1 MAIRYAEDKPK
12 SCEYCYFWNEK
23 KKECRQMRCFYQL
36 PEKPPDPDPAHRFW
50 VPCKGCPYGRN
61 PCIGYCMAKILKEQ
75 RKKQSGLGYIH
86 IPVSLRGGSRTV
98 YVLSDSQDS
107 LYQSGIWKTDL

>member
-1 MAIRYAEDKPK
+1 MAIRYTEDKPK

-75 RKKQSGLGYIH
+75 RKKQSG
-86 IPVSLRGGSRTV
+86 
-98 YVLSDSQDS
+98 
-107 LYQSGIWKTDL
+107 

>member
-12 SCEYCYFWNEK
+12 SSEYCYFWNEK

-75 RKKQSGLGYIH
+75 MNIQSG
-86 IPVSLRGGSRTV
+86 
-98 YVLSDSQDS
+98 
-107 LYQSGIWKTDL
+107 

>member
-50 VPCKGCPYGRN
+50 VPCKR
-61 PCIGYCMAKILKEQ
+61 LSVW
-75 RKKQSGLGYIH
+75 KK
-86 IPVSLRGGSRTV
+86 
-98 YVLSDSQDS
+98 S
-107 LYQSGIWKTDL
+107 LYWLLHG

>member
-1 MAIRYAEDKPK
+1 MIRYAEDKPK

-36 PEKPPDPDPAHRFW
+36 PEKPPDPDPLHRYW
-50 VPCKGCPYGRN
+50 VPCKGCPYGKS

-75 RKKQSGLGYIH
+75 LVMMFGYLYFCVSIFFWGGCRAVLVL
-86 IPVSLRGGSRTV
+86 PVS
-98 YVLSDSQDS
+98 
-107 LYQSGIWKTDL
+107 

>member
-36 PEKPPDPDPAHRFW
+36 PEKPPDPDPAHRIW

-75 RKKQSGLGYIH
+75 RKKQSG
-86 IPVSLRGGSRTV
+86 
-98 YVLSDSQDS
+98 
-107 LYQSGIWKTDL
+107 

>member
-1 MAIRYAEDKPK
+1 MKQVLIIAVVAIIAAGEGSQKTMAIRYAEDKPK

-23 KKECRQMRCFYQL
+23 KKECKQMRCFYQL
-36 PEKPPDPDPAHRFW
+36 PEKPPDPDPSHRFW

-75 RKKQSGLGYIH
+75 REKRSG
-86 IPVSLRGGSRTV
+86 
-98 YVLSDSQDS
+98 
-107 LYQSGIWKTDL
+107 

>member
-1 MAIRYAEDKPK
+1 MKQVLIIAVVAIIAAMAMSVSASNSDCCEAGLIRYAEDKPK

-75 RKKQSGLGYIH
+75 RKKQSG
-86 IPVSLRGGSRTV
+86 
-98 YVLSDSQDS
+98 
-107 LYQSGIWKTDL
+107 

>member
-75 RKKQSGLGYIH
+75 RKKQSGYSRITTGRKQNSIRS
-86 IPVSLRGGSRTV
+86 IGFPRFSLLVR
-98 YVLSDSQDS
+98 YLEN
-107 LYQSGIWKTDL
+107 

>member
-50 VPCKGCPYGRN
+50 VPCKGCPY
-61 PCIGYCMAKILKEQ
+61 
-75 RKKQSGLGYIH
+75 
-86 IPVSLRGGSRTV
+86 
-98 YVLSDSQDS
+98 
-107 LYQSGIWKTDL
+107 

>member
-36 PEKPPDPDPAHRFW
+36 PEKPP
-50 VPCKGCPYGRN
+50 V
-61 PCIGYCMAKILKEQ
+61 
-75 RKKQSGLGYIH
+75 
-86 IPVSLRGGSRTV
+86 
-98 YVLSDSQDS
+98 
-107 LYQSGIWKTDL
+107 

>member
-36 PEKPPDPDPAHRFW
+36 PEKPPDPDPAHRFL
-50 VPCKGCPYGRN
+50 GS
-61 PCIGYCMAKILKEQ
+61 MQ
-75 RKKQSGLGYIH
+75 RLSVWKK
-86 IPVSLRGGSRTV
+86 
-98 YVLSDSQDS
+98 S
-107 LYQSGIWKTDL
+107 LYWLLHG